1 MKALL
6 LAMTFLYAANLYA
19 QDGTQTIRGTIRD
32 EVSKSPVIGASVL
45 LLREAGAS
53 PVGAVTDVRGDFVI
67 AGVPMGRQ
75 SFQVTMV
82 GYESQRLSSIVV
94 TAGKEVVLNVTLTE
108 SVQNLDEVVVT
119 ADRKNDKTKT
129 NNELSLVSGR
139 SFNVDDT
146 KRYAGALGD
155 PSRMAANFAG
165 VVSGDDSRN
174 DIVVRGNS
182 PSGTLWQLEGLN
194 IPNPNHFGSFAA
206 TGGPVSML
214 NNNVL
219 GKSDFLTGAFPSQYG
234 NALAAVFDLQLREGN
249 NQKHELM
256 GQVGF
261 NGFELGAEGPFA
273 KSSKASFLLNYRYST
288 LGLFKALGLQFGTGT
303 AIPDYQDLNFKVAVP
318 TGSKGKL
325 TLFGITGSSDVNFLG
340 NEVDTTLSNMYG
352 TENTNTR
359 VKYGTNIFGL
369 AYEHNLTS
377 KTFAKLTLGMSTTRE
392 RFSGDSISNPAREAF
407 LSGEA
412 KYNTSKYSAVLNVR
426 HKMNAKSSLYGG
438 ITVDLL
444 DFDLYSRSI
453 YQGGKIDTVRANVSG
468 EKTVLTQAYAQWKYR
483 ISQGLIFTTGLHFQH
498 YNLNNNVA
506 VEPRAGLQYAFGKG
520 QSVSVGYGL
529 NSQAQN
535 IYTYFVQTPG
545 ESGPVR
551 TNKDLGFTKSHHF
564 VLSYQNRLTDNLL
577 LKIEPYYQQLSDV
590 PVERRASTYSAL
602 NMGAAFG
609 PSDRD
614 SLVNSGSGRN
624 MGVELTLERYF
635 NKGYYFLLT
644 TSLFD
649 SKYKGSDKVERNT
662 AFNTKYVLNVLGG
675 KEFRLGSNNIVSAN
689 IKTSLVGGKYITPLN
704 LAASRARGAAVYDE
718 NRAYSLRQSAYF
730 RTDIRFSYRREMRRS
745 TMEFSMDLQN
755 VTARKNIFQQTYNPR
770 TNELVNQYQQPFFP
784 VPYFRYTF

>member
-1 MKALL
+1 
-6 LAMTFLYAANLYA
+6 MTFLFATHLYA
-19 QDGTQTIRGTIRD
+19 QEGTQTIRGTVRD
-32 EVSKSPVIGASVL
+32 EVSKTPVIGASIL
-45 LLREAGAS
+45 LVREAGAS
-53 PVGAVTDVRGDFVI
+53 PVGAVTDTRGDFTI
-67 AGVPMGRQ
+67 AGVPVGRQ

-82 GYESQRLSSIVV
+82 GYEPQRLSSVVV
-94 TAGKEVVLNVTLTE
+94 TAGKEVVLNVTMTE
-108 SVQNLDEVVVT
+108 AVQNLDEVVVT

-219 GKSDFLTGAFPSQYG
+219 GKSDFLTGAFPAQYG

-261 NGFELGAEGPFA
+261 NGFELGAEGPFS
-273 KSSKASFLLNYRYST
+273 KNSKASFLLNYRYST

-303 AIPDYQDLNFKVAVP
+303 AIPDYQDLNFKVAMP
-318 TGSKGKL
+318 TGNKGKL
-325 TLFGITGSSDVNFLG
+325 TLFGIAGSSGVNFLG
-340 NEVDTTLSNMYG
+340 NEVDTTLTNMYG

-359 VKYGTNIFGL
+359 VKYRTNVFGL
-369 AYEHNLTS
+369 AYEQNLTP

-412 KYNTSKYSAVLNVR
+412 RYNTSKYSAVLNLR

-438 ITVDLL
+438 VTVDMLG
-444 DFDLYSRSI
+444 FDLYSRSI

-468 EKTVLTQAYAQWKYR
+468 EK
-483 ISQGLIFTTGLHFQH
+483 
-498 YNLNNNVA
+498 
-506 VEPRAGLQYAFGKG
+506 
-520 QSVSVGYGL
+520 
-529 NSQAQN
+529 NSA
-535 IYTYFVQTPG
+535 
-545 ESGPVR
+545 
-551 TNKDLGFTKSHHF
+551 H
-564 VLSYQNRLTDNLL
+564 
-577 LKIEPYYQQLSDV
+577 
-590 PVERRASTYSAL
+590 
-602 NMGAAFG
+602 
-609 PSDRD
+609 
-614 SLVNSGSGRN
+614 
-624 MGVELTLERYF
+624 
-635 NKGYYFLLT
+635 
-644 TSLFD
+644 TSLCAMEVPDFAGAD
-649 SKYKGSDKVERNT
+649 LHDGH
-662 AFNTKYVLNVLGG
+662 AFPAL
-675 KEFRLGSNNIVSAN
+675 
-689 IKTSLVGGKYITPLN
+689 
-704 LAASRARGAAVYDE
+704 
-718 NRAYSLRQSAYF
+718 
-730 RTDIRFSYRREMRRS
+730 
-745 TMEFSMDLQN
+745 
-755 VTARKNIFQQTYNPR
+755 
-770 TNELVNQYQQPFFP
+770 
-784 VPYFRYTF
+784 

>member
-1 MKALL
+1 
-6 LAMTFLYAANLYA
+6 MTFFIASNLYA
-19 QDGTQTIRGTIRD
+19 QQGTQTIRGTIRD
-32 EVSKSPVIGASVL
+32 EVSKAPVIGASVL
-45 LLREAGAS
+45 LIQAQGAS
-53 PVGAVTDVRGDFVI
+53 PLGAVTDVRGEFSI
-67 AGVPMGRQ
+67 PGVPMGRQ

-82 GYESQRLSSIVV
+82 GYETQRLNNLVL
-94 TAGKEVVLNVTLTE
+94 TAGKEVIVNVTMTE
-108 SVQNLDEVVVT
+108 AVQNLDEVIVT
-119 ADRKNDKTKT
+119 ADRKSDKTKT

-219 GKSDFLTGAFPSQYG
+219 GKSDFLTSAFPAQYG
-234 NALAAVFDLQLREGN
+234 NALSAVFDLQLREGN

-261 NGFELGAEGPFA
+261 NGFELGAEGPFSK
-273 KSSKASFLLNYRYST
+273 KSNASFLLNYRYST

-303 AIPDYQDLNFKVAVP
+303 AVPDYQDLNFKIAVP
-318 TGSKGKL
+318 TGDKGKL
-325 TLFGITGSSDVNFLG
+325 TLFGITGSSDVQFLG
-340 NEVDTTLSNMYG
+340 NEVDTTLTNLYG

-359 VKYGTNIFGL
+359 VKYGTSVFGL
-369 AYEHNLTS
+369 SYEHNLS
-377 KTFAKLTLGMSTTRE
+377 PRTFAKLTLGMSKTRE
-392 RFSGDSISNPAREAF
+392 RFSGDSISNATREAF
-407 LSGEA
+407 LAGEA
-412 KYNTSKYSAVLNVR
+412 RYNTSKYSAVLNMR
-426 HKMNAKSSLYGG
+426 HKMNARSSIYGG

-444 DFDLYSRSI
+444 NFDLYNRAV
-453 YQGGKIDTVRANVSG
+453 YQAGKVDTVRVNVKG
-468 EKTVLTQAYAQWKYR
+468 ENTVLTQAYAQWKYR

-498 YNLNNNVA
+498 FNLNNNMA
-506 VEPRAGLQYAFGKG
+506 IEPRAGLQYAFGKG
-520 QSVSVGYGL
+520 QSVSLGYGL
-529 NSQAQN
+529 NSQAQQ

-545 ESGPVR
+545 ESGPVN
-551 TNKDLGFTKSHHF
+551 TNKDLGFTRSHHMVF
-564 VLSYQNRLTDNLL
+564 SYQNRLTENLL
-577 LKIEPYYQQLSDV
+577 LKIEPYYQKLFNV
-590 PVERRASTYSAL
+590 PVEQRSSTFSTLNTGAS
-602 NMGAAFG
+602 FG

-614 SLVNSGSGRN
+614 SLVNNGSGHN
-624 MGVELTLERYF
+624 MGIELTLERYF

-649 SKYKGSDKVERNT
+649 SKYKGSDRVERST
-662 AFNTKYVLNVLGG
+662 AFNTRYVLNVLGG
-675 KEFRLGSNNIVSAN
+675 KEFRFGQNNILSAN
-689 IKTSLVGGKYITPLN
+689 IKTSLVGGKYFTPLN
-704 LAASRARGAAVYDE
+704 LGASKTKGSAVYDE
-718 NRAYSLRQSAYF
+718 TRAYSLRQSAYF

-770 TNELVNQYQQPFFP
+770 TSELVNQYQQPFFP

>member
-1 MKALL
+1 
-6 LAMTFLYAANLYA
+6 MTFLFASNLYA
-19 QDGTQTIRGTIRD
+19 QEGTQTVRGTVRD
-32 EVSKSPVIGASVL
+32 EVSKSPVIGASVRL
-45 LLREAGAS
+45 LGEEGAA
-53 PVGAVTDVRGDFVI
+53 PIGAATDVRGEFSI
-67 AGVPMGRQ
+67 LAVPMGRQ
-75 SFQVTMV
+75 SFQVSMV
-82 GYESQRLSSIVV
+82 GYEPQQLSNIVV
-94 TAGKEVVLNVTLTE
+94 TAGKEVVIHVTLTE
-108 SVQNLDEVVVT
+108 AVQNLDELVIT
-119 ADRKNDKTKT
+119 ADRQHDKTKT

-219 GKSDFLTGAFPSQYG
+219 GKSDFLTGAFPAQYG
-234 NALAAVFDLQLREGN
+234 NALAAVFDLQFREGN

-261 NGFELGAEGPFA
+261 NGFELGAEGPFSK
-273 KSSKASFLLNYRYST
+273 KSNASFLINYRYST

-303 AIPDYQDLNFKVAVP
+303 AIPDYQDVNLKVAVP
-318 TGSKGKL
+318 TGQKGKF
-325 TLFGITGSSDVNFLG
+325 TLFGIAGSSDVNFLG
-340 NEVDTTLSNMYG
+340 NEVDTTLTNLYG

-359 VKYGTNIFGL
+359 VKYATRVFGL
-369 AYEHNLTS
+369 AYEHQLTP
-377 KTFAKLTLGMSTTRE
+377 KTFAKLTLGMSATRE
-392 RFSGDSISNPAREAF
+392 RFSGDSISNATREAF

-412 KYNTSKYSAVLNVR
+412 KYHTSKYSAVLNLR
-426 HKMNAKSSLYGG
+426 HKVNAKSSFYGG
-438 ITVDLL
+438 ATVDLL

-453 YQGGKIDTVRANVSG
+453 YQAGKIDTVRADVKG

-483 ISQGLIFTTGLHFQH
+483 LSQGLIFTTGIHFQH

-535 IYTYFVQTPG
+535 VYTYFVQTPG

-551 TNKDLGFTKSHHF
+551 TNQDLGFTKSHHF
-564 VLSYQNRLTDNLL
+564 VLSYQNRLTENLL
-577 LKIEPYYQQLSDV
+577 LKIEPYYQKLFDV
-590 PVERRASTYSAL
+590 PVERRSSTYSAL
-602 NMGAAFG
+602 NMGASFG

-614 SLVNSGSGRN
+614 SLVNAGSGHN

-635 NKGYYFLLT
+635 SKGYYFLLT
-644 TSLFD
+644 TSVFD
-649 SKYKGSDKVERNT
+649 SRYKGSDGVERNT

-675 KEFRLGSNNIVSAN
+675 KEFRLGQNNVLSAN

-704 LAASRARGAAVYDE
+704 LAASRRRGSAVYDE
-718 NRAYSLRQSAYF
+718 NRAFSLRQSAYF

>member
-6 LAMTFLYAANLYA
+6 LAMTFIYAANLYA
-19 QDGTQTIRGTIRD
+19 QEGTQTIRGNIRD
-32 EVSKSPVIGASVL
+32 EVSKSPVIGASIL
-45 LLREAGAS
+45 LVGESAEG
-53 PVGAVTDVRGDFVI
+53 PVGAVTDVHGDFIIV
-67 AGVPMGRQ
+67 GVPTGRRT
-75 SFQVTMV
+75 FQVTMI
-82 GYESQRLSSIVV
+82 GYEPQQLSNIIV
-94 TAGKEVVLNVTLTE
+94 TAGKEVILNVTLTE
-108 SVQNLDEVVVT
+108 AVQNLNEVLVT
-119 ADRKNDKTKT
+119 ADRKNDKTRT
-129 NNELSLVSGR
+129 NNELSVVSGR
-139 SFNVDDT
+139 SFNVEDT

-219 GKSDFLTGAFPSQYG
+219 GKSDFLTGAFPAQYG
-234 NALAAVFDLQLREGN
+234 NALSAVFDLQLREGN

-261 NGFELGAEGPFA
+261 NGFELGAEGPFTRN
-273 KSSKASFLLNYRYST
+273 SKASFLLNYRYST
-288 LGLFKALGLQFGTGT
+288 MGLFKALGLQFGTGT
-303 AIPDYQDLNFKVAVP
+303 AIPDYQDLNFKIAVP
-318 TGSKGKL
+318 KGNKGKL
-325 TLFGITGSSDVNFLG
+325 ALFGIVGSSDVTFLG
-340 NEVDTTLSNMYG
+340 NEVDTTLTNLYG

-359 VKYGTNIFGL
+359 VKYGTRIFGL
-369 AYEHNLTS
+369 AYEHNLTP
-377 KTFAKLTLGMSTTRE
+377 KTFARLTLGMSATRE
-392 RFSGDSISNPAREAF
+392 RFSGDSISNVSREAF

-412 KYNTSKYSAVLNVR
+412 RYNTSKYSAVLNLR
-426 HKMNAKSSLYGG
+426 HKINAKSSLYGG
-438 ITVDLL
+438 VTVDLL
-444 DFDLYSRSI
+444 DFALYNRSI
-453 YQGGKIDTVRANVSG
+453 YQAGKIDIVRADVSG
-468 EKTVLTQAYAQWKYR
+468 ERTVLTQAYAQWKYR
-483 ISQGLIFTTGLHFQH
+483 VSQRVIFTTGVHFQH
-498 YNLNNNVA
+498 YDLSNNVA
-506 VEPRAGLQYAFGKG
+506 VEPRVGLQYAFGEG
-520 QSVSVGYGL
+520 QSVSAGYGL

-545 ESGPVR
+545 ESGPVQ
-551 TNKDLGFTKSHHF
+551 TNRNLGFTQSHHF
-564 VLSYQNRLTDNLL
+564 VLGYRNRLTENLL
-577 LKIEPYYQQLSDV
+577 LKIEPYYQVLFNV
-590 PVERRASTYSAL
+590 PVERRASGYSAL
-602 NMGAAFG
+602 NMGASFG

-614 SLVNSGSGRN
+614 SLVNEGTGHN

-644 TSLFD
+644 SSLFD
-649 SKYKGSDKVERNT
+649 SKYKGSDRVERNT
-662 AFNTKYVLNVLGG
+662 AFNTRYVLNALGG
-675 KEFRLGSNNIVSAN
+675 KEFRFGKNNVLSAN
-689 IKTSLVGGKYITPLN
+689 IKTSLVGGKYVTPLN
-704 LAASRARGAAVYDE
+704 LAASRIKGSAVYDE
-718 NRAYSLRQSAYF
+718 NQAYSLRQTAYF

-770 TNELVNQYQQPFFP
+770 TNELANQYQQPFFP